1 MEEGFF
7 KTAGNLDKR
16 FAMGLP
22 DDLTRAVILSSCQEP
37 KKEPDKL
44 KASRRK
50 EITKINLK

>member
-22 DDLTRAVILSSCQEP
+22 DNLTRAVILRLGP
-37 KKEPDKL
+37 KKGQ
-44 KASRRK
+44 
-50 EITKINLK
+50 